1 MTTKHAEEVEYLK
14 SFAESIRNDVIKD
27 EVQAQ
32 FIFFSESCN
41 DGPRIYYFPDLSER
55 EKAAVAVN
63 LLSGAISDLTRIG
76 FLSDTF
82 ASTIPPEFTTK
93 PDGTT
98 MSVEE
103 IETLISER
111 PELLQ
116 RQEALNYTVV
126 SKDGVCL
133 NLSLPYDRLERD
145 VNFRVNE
152 MTVYSSDEGVDDSGF
167 WAVNLR
173 NAFGAPK
180 LEDYVEKHGA
190 SPEDFNLDRGTA
202 RLHILAMAA
211 KLVMMQ
217 TERPCAIPTYSEEE
231 VELVRRTFKVG
242 PMAGHF
248 NILTGEEV
256 EEVLTLE
263 EQFDAPAFGETP
275 EE

>member
-1 MTTKHAEEVEYLK
+1 
-14 SFAESIRNDVIKD
+14 
-27 EVQAQ
+27 
-32 FIFFSESCN
+32 
-41 DGPRIYYFPDLSER
+41 
-55 EKAAVAVN
+55 
-63 LLSGAISDLTRIG
+63 
-76 FLSDTF
+76 
-82 ASTIPPEFTTK
+82 
-93 PDGTT
+93 
-98 MSVEE
+98 
-103 IETLISER
+103 
-111 PELLQ
+111 
-116 RQEALNYTVV
+116 
-126 SKDGVCL
+126 
-133 NLSLPYDRLERD
+133 
-145 VNFRVNE
+145 